1 LIDHNE
7 FWVVPD
13 SPYNQ
18 NITLSNFWLFG
29 DLKLSVESLKFE
41 SFAALQ
47 EFIEAILREIPA
59 DLYRIVFHGW
69 IKRLERI
76 IEHDG
81 MYYNLRMR
89 VSKLEDG

>member
-1 LIDHNE
+1 
-7 FWVVPD
+7 VPD
-13 SPYNQ
+13 SSYNQ
-18 NITLSNFWLFG
+18 NIGLLDFRLLG
-29 DLKLSVESLKFE
+29 DLKRRVKSLKFE

-59 DLYRIVFHGW
+59 DSDRIVFYGC

-76 IEHDG
+76 IEHGG
-81 MYYNLRMR
+81 MYYSLRMR